1 MSRPLRI
8 EFPGA
13 FFHVTSRGNARKDIF
28 TCDEDRQQFLFLLSK
43 TIKKFNWLC
52 HSFVLMDNH
61 YHLCIE
67 TTDPTFSRGMRHLN
81 GLFTQWH
88 NAQHHSVGH
97 ILQGRFKA
105 FLIEEESYLLNVVR
119 YIVLNP
125 VRAGMVSDPAVYQWS
140 SYRALAGL
148 ERASDWLTLD
158 NILGRFGKERNE
170 AQHGYRDYVLEGIG
184 LPSPFDEL
192 QARTILGTDQFV
204 DEQKERLE
212 RQQTVKDILTLER
225 MAGRPVLQEVF
236 DDLKTIDKR
245 NASIALALN
254 HLLYSGSEVGRYLN
268 LDASTI
274 RKIAKQYK

>member
-1 MSRPLRI
+1 
-8 EFPGA
+8 
-13 FFHVTSRGNARKDIF
+13 
-28 TCDEDRQQFLFLLSK
+28 
-43 TIKKFNWLC
+43 
-52 HSFVLMDNH
+52 MDNH

-140 SYRALAGL
+140 RYRALAGL

-158 NILGRFGKERNE
+158 NILGRFGKERTRRNTDIVIMFWKVLVYHLRLMSFRRGLFL
-170 AQHGYRDYVLEGIG
+170 AQINLLTNKKSVLNA
-184 LPSPFDEL
+184 SK
-192 QARTILGTDQFV
+192 Q
-204 DEQKERLE
+204 
-212 RQQTVKDILTLER
+212 
-225 MAGRPVLQEVF
+225 
-236 DDLKTIDKR
+236 LKTF
-245 NASIALALN
+245 LP
-254 HLLYSGSEVGRYLN
+254 
-268 LDASTI
+268 
-274 RKIAKQYK
+274 